1 MKKRGNKFLYWFP
14 RILSIVFL
22 LFLITLSFDVFGQ
35 GYGFWG
41 TVLAFIMHNII
52 TFCLLIILL
61 ISWKYEIVGGIGFI
75 LAGIA
80 YVIFIMMNPLEW
92 NLVFYSLIISGPAFI
107 IGIFFLVNWFK
118 KRKLSKIKNKR
129 K

>member
-41 TVLAFIMHNII
+41 TVLAFIMHNI
-52 TFCLLIILL
+52 TTLCLLVILL
-61 ISWKYEIVGGIGFI
+61 ISWKYEIVGGIGFV